1 MVLQQ
6 TRSAPRITSR
16 KAQSS
21 RLDFNRI
28 LGISS
33 TLALNVLALSMLLA
47 PMTLPAPP
55 VVAEPKSSIT
65 VVDIVPIQ
73 PVTLPPPIVDIVKPP
88 PRPQPTTRE
97 TVAPEPVADVP
108 VLAEQGIPYVE
119 PVADAAVAANAAPSL
134 EPAGPVVGMQLQYA
148 NAPAPAYPRAAIQ
161 RGLEGTV
168 MLRILVGADG
178 RPLEVGI
185 ERSSGHAVL
194 DREAVRHVQRSW
206 TFRPALRDGQ
216 PVQAIGIVP
225 IDFRLGRG

>member
-6 TRSAPRITSR
+6 TRSIPR
-16 KAQSS
+16 KAQPS

-55 VVAEPKSSIT
+55 LVAEPKSSIT
-65 VVDIVPIQ
+65 VVDIVPVE
-73 PVTLPPPIVDIVKPP
+73 PVTPPPPEVVEVVR
-88 PRPQPTTRE
+88 PRTTPQPQTHAQTTQ
-97 TVAPEPVADVP
+97 APAVDVP
-108 VLAEQGIPYVE
+108 VLVDQGIALPE
-119 PVADAAVAANAAPSL
+119 AFADAPVANDAPPSL

-148 NAPAPAYPRAAIQ
+148 HAPSPDYPRPAIQ
-161 RGLEGTV
+161 RSLEGTV
-168 MLRILVGADG
+168 LLRVLVDVDG

-194 DREAVRHVQRSW
+194 DREALRHVQRSW
-206 TFRPALRDGQ
+206 TFRPAMKDGQ
-216 PVQAIGIVP
+216 AVQAIGIVP
-225 IDFRLGRG
+225 IEFRLGRH

>member
-6 TRSAPRITSR
+6 TRSIPR
-16 KAQSS
+16 KAQPS

-55 VVAEPKSSIT
+55 TVVEPKPTIT
-65 VVDIVPIQ
+65 VVDIVPIVPVTQPPPEVVEVVRPRTAPQ
-73 PVTLPPPIVDIVKPP
+73 PVTPAQVT
-88 PRPQPTTRE
+88 QAPTI
-97 TVAPEPVADVP
+97 DVP
-108 VLAEQGIPYVE
+108 VLVEQGIALPE
-119 PVADAAVAANAAPSL
+119 AFTDAQVANDAPPSL

-148 NAPAPAYPRAAIQ
+148 NAPAPTYPRAAIQ
-161 RGLEGTV
+161 RDLEGTV
-168 MLRILVGADG
+168 MLRVLVGTDG

-194 DREAVRHVQRSW
+194 DREAVRHVQRNW

-216 PVQAIGIVP
+216 PVQAVGIVP
-225 IDFRLGRG
+225 IEFRLGRG